1 MSRIAPIGHRA
12 PTARILVIRLSAF
25 GDIVLAFPA
34 FQAIRR
40 HHPDAHITFLTTAP
54 FAALAKRA
62 PWFDEVWIDDR
73 PRWRDPLGWLRLRR
87 RLREGRFNR
96 VYDLQTQGR
105 TNLYFRLFWP
115 GPVPEWSGIA
125 PGASHPHRD
134 PKRTTL
140 HASDLYAGQLRD
152 AGIAQVPPADL
163 GWLDADLARFELPPR
178 FALLVPGA
186 AAHRPEKRWPAER
199 YGEAA
204 VALAAQGLV
213 PVILGGASE
222 VEAARVIC
230 AACPGARDLTTRTDL
245 FEIGAL
251 ARRAVLAIGND
262 TGPMHLI
269 AAAGCPSIVLFSHA
283 SDPARAAP
291 RGAAV
296 TILRVQDLRGLSTEA
311 VLKARPGDGTAGA
324 NTTSE

>member
-1 MSRIAPIGHRA
+1 V
-12 PTARILVIRLSAF
+12 LVIRLSAF

-40 HHPDAHITFLTTAP
+40 NHPGAHIVFLTTAP
-54 FAALAKRA
+54 FAELARRA
-62 PWFDEVWIDDR
+62 PWFDEVWVDDR
-73 PRWRDPLGWLRLRR
+73 PRWRNLSGWFRLRG
-87 RLREGRFNR
+87 RLRAGRFDR

-115 GPVPEWSGIA
+115 GPAPEWSGIA
-125 PGASHPHRD
+125 RGASHPHRD
-134 PKRTTL
+134 PQRETL

-152 AGIAQVPPADL
+152 AGIGTVPPADL
-163 GWLDADLARFELPPR
+163 GWLDAGLDRFDLPPR

-186 AAHRPEKRWPAER
+186 APHRPDKRWPAER

-204 VALAAQGLV
+204 IALAAQGLV
-213 PVILGGASE
+213 PMVLGGSSE
-222 VEAARVIC
+222 IEAARTIR
-230 AACPGARDLTTRTDL
+230 AACPEARDLTTRTDL

-251 ARRAVLAIGND
+251 ARRAELAIGND

-269 AAAGCPSIVLFSHA
+269 AAAGCPSLVLFSKA

-291 RGAAV
+291 RGPSV
-296 TILRVQDLRGLSTEA
+296 SILRVDDLRDLGSDR
-311 VLKARPGDGTAGA
+311 VLAARPGGRENPI
-324 NTTSE
+324 NTIFG